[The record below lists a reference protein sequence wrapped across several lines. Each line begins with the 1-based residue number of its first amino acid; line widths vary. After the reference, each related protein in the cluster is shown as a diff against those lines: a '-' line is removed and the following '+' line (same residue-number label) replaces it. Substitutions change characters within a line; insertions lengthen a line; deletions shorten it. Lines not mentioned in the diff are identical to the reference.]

1 MTPRHFTLE
10 EANAMLPWL
19 AETFSA
25 LMPIREELVQEQ
37 ERLLVM
43 MRAGRGNGSSSHGME
58 ITELQRKVDRLTED
72 LQRVA
77 QEISQ
82 RGIIV
87 RDIGRWLVDFPSMR
101 EGREVYLCW
110 VRGELEIGFWHE
122 TDTGFGNR
130 QPI

>member
-19 AETFSA
+19 AETFPA

-43 MRAGRGNGSSSHGME
+43 MRGGRGNGSSSHGME
-58 ITELQRKVDRLTED
+58 ITELQRKVNRLTED

-77 QEISQ
+77 REISQ

-87 RDIGRWLVDFPSMR
+87 RDIGRWLVDFPSVR

>member
-25 LMPIREELVQEQ
+25 VMPAREELVQEQ
-37 ERLLVM
+37 ERLLGLL
-43 MRAGRGNGSSSHGME
+43 RSGRGNGASSHG
-58 ITELQRKVDRLTED
+58 TEVADLQRKVDRLTQD
-72 LQRVA
+72 LQRVVR
-77 QEISQ
+77 EISQ

-87 RDIGRWLVDFPSMR
+87 RDLGRWLVDFPSYR
-101 EGREVYLCW
+101 DGREVHLCW
-110 VRGELEIGFWHE
+110 VRGELSIGYWHE
-122 TDTGFGNR
+122 TDTGFGDR

>member
-43 MRAGRGNGSSSHGME
+43 MRGGRGNGSSSHGTE
-58 ITELQRKVDRLTED
+58 IRELQRKVDRLTED

-77 QEISQ
+77 REISQ

-87 RDIGRWLVDFPSMR
+87 RDINRWLVDFPSIR
-101 EGREVYLCW
+101 DGREVYLCW

-130 QPI
+130 EPI

>member
-1 MTPRHFTLE
+1 MTPRHFTLD

-25 LMPIREELVQEQ
+25 VMPVREDLVQEQ

-43 MRAGRGNGSSSHGME
+43 LRGGRGNGATSHGME
-58 ITELQRKVDRLTED
+58 VAELQSKVDRLTQQ
-72 LQRVA
+72 LQRVVR
-77 QEISQ
+77 EITQ

-87 RDIGRWLVDFPSMR
+87 RDLGRWLVDFPSYR

-110 VRGELEIGFWHE
+110 VHGELAIGFWHE

-130 QPI
+130 QPL

>member
-25 LMPIREELVQEQ
+25 LMPVREELVQEQ

-43 MRAGRGNGSSSHGME
+43 MRDGRGNGSSSHGTE
-58 ITELQRKVDRLTED
+58 VTELQRKVDRLTED

-77 QEISQ
+77 REISQ

-87 RDIGRWLVDFPSMR
+87 RDIGRWLVDFPSMLD
-101 EGREVYLCW
+101 GREVYLCW
-110 VRGELEIGFWHE
+110 VRGELEISFWHE

>member
-43 MRAGRGNGSSSHGME
+43 MRGGRSNGSSSHGTE

-72 LQRVA
+72 LQRGA
-77 QEISQ
+77 RTISQ

-130 QPI
+130 EPI

>member
-1 MTPRHFTLE
+1 MTPRHFTLD

-25 LMPIREELVQEQ
+25 VMPVREELVQEQ

-43 MRAGRGNGSSSHGME
+43 LRGSRGNGASSHGTE
-58 ITELQRKVDRLTED
+58 VAELQRKVDRLTQQ
-72 LQRVA
+72 LQRVVR
-77 QEISQ
+77 EITQ

-87 RDIGRWLVDFPSMR
+87 RDLGRWLVDFPSYR

-110 VRGELEIGFWHE
+110 VRGELSIGFWHE

-130 QPI
+130 QPL

>member
-37 ERLLVM
+37 EQLLVM

-77 QEISQ
+77 REISQ

-87 RDIGRWLVDFPSMR
+87 RDIGRWLVDFPSLR
-101 EGREVYLCW
+101 EGREIYLCW

-122 TDTGFGNR
+122 TDTGFSNR

>member
-1 MTPRHFTLE
+1 MTPRHFTLD

-25 LMPIREELVQEQ
+25 VMPVREDLVQEQ

-43 MRAGRGNGSSSHGME
+43 LRGGRGNGAISHGME
-58 ITELQRKVDRLTED
+58 VAELQRKVDRLTQQ
-72 LQRVA
+72 LQRVVR
-77 QEISQ
+77 EITQ

-87 RDIGRWLVDFPSMR
+87 RDLGRWLVDFPSYR

-110 VRGELEIGFWHE
+110 VHGELAIGFWHE

-130 QPI
+130 QPL

>member
-1 MTPRHFTLE
+1 MTPRHFTLK

-25 LMPIREELVQEQ
+25 LMPIREELVQGQ

-43 MRAGRGNGSSSHGME
+43 MRGGRGNGSSSHGTE
-58 ITELQRKVDRLTED
+58 ITELQRKVDRLTKD
-72 LQRVA
+72 LQRMA
-77 QEISQ
+77 WEISQ
-82 RGIIV
+82 QGIIV

-110 VRGELEIGFWHE
+110 IRGELEIGFWHE

>member
-43 MRAGRGNGSSSHGME
+43 MRGGRGNGSSSHGTE
-58 ITELQRKVDRLTED
+58 ITELQRKVDLLTED

-77 QEISQ
+77 REISQ

-122 TDTGFGNR
+122 TVTGFSNR

>member
-43 MRAGRGNGSSSHGME
+43 MRGGRGNGSSSHGME
-58 ITELQRKVDRLTED
+58 ITELQRKVDRLTKD
-72 LQRVA
+72 LQRMA
-77 QEISQ
+77 WEISQ
-82 RGIIV
+82 QGIIV

-110 VRGELEIGFWHE
+110 IRGELEIGFWHE

>member
-1 MTPRHFTLE
+1 MTPRHFTLD

-25 LMPIREELVQEQ
+25 VMPVREDLVQEQ
-37 ERLLVM
+37 EQLLVM
-43 MRAGRGNGSSSHGME
+43 LRGGRGNGATSHGME
-58 ITELQRKVDRLTED
+58 VAELQRKVDRLTQQ
-72 LQRVA
+72 LQRVVR
-77 QEISQ
+77 EITQ

-87 RDIGRWLVDFPSMR
+87 RDLGRWLVDFPSYR

-110 VRGELEIGFWHE
+110 VRGELAIGFWHE

-130 QPI
+130 QPL

>member
-43 MRAGRGNGSSSHGME
+43 MRGGQGNGSSSHGME

-77 QEISQ
+77 REISE

>member
-1 MTPRHFTLE
+1 MTPRHFTLD

-25 LMPIREELVQEQ
+25 VMPVREDLVQEQ

-43 MRAGRGNGSSSHGME
+43 LRGGRGNGATSHGME
-58 ITELQRKVDRLTED
+58 VAELQRKVDRLTQQ
-72 LQRVA
+72 LQRVVR
-77 QEISQ
+77 EITQ

-87 RDIGRWLVDFPSMR
+87 RDLGRWLVDFPSYR

-110 VRGELEIGFWHE
+110 VRGEP
-122 TDTGFGNR
+122 DTGFGNR
-130 QPI
+130 QPL

>member
-43 MRAGRGNGSSSHGME
+43 MRGGRGNGSSSHGME
-58 ITELQRKVDRLTED
+58 ITELPRKVDRLTED

-77 QEISQ
+77 REISQ

-87 RDIGRWLVDFPSMR
+87 RDIGRWLVDFPYMR

>member
-1 MTPRHFTLE
+1 MTPRHFTLQ

-25 LMPIREELVQEQ
+25 LMPIREELVQGQ

-43 MRAGRGNGSSSHGME
+43 MRGGRGNGSSSHGTE

-77 QEISQ
+77 REISQ

>member
-1 MTPRHFTLE
+1 MTPRRFTLE

-43 MRAGRGNGSSSHGME
+43 MRGGRSNGSSSHGTE
-58 ITELQRKVDRLTED
+58 LTELQRKVDRLTED

-77 QEISQ
+77 REISQ

-110 VRGELEIGFWHE
+110 IRGELEIGFWHE

>member
-25 LMPIREELVQEQ
+25 VTPIREELVQEQ
-37 ERLLVM
+37 ERLLGL
-43 MRAGRGNGSSSHGME
+43 MRDGRGNGSSSHGTE

-77 QEISQ
+77 REISQ

>member
-1 MTPRHFTLE
+1 MTPRYFTLE

-19 AETFSA
+19 AETFSG

-37 ERLLVM
+37 ERLLVLL
-43 MRAGRGNGSSSHGME
+43 RGGRGNGSSSHGAE
-58 ITELQRKVDRLTED
+58 ITDLQRKVDSLTED
-72 LQRVA
+72 LQQVVR
-77 QEISQ
+77 EISQ

-87 RDIGRWLVDFPSMR
+87 RDIGRLLVDFPSLR
-101 EGREVYLCW
+101 EGREIYLCW

-122 TDTGFGNR
+122 TDTGFSNR